1 MNRFFIMAIAVLAS
15 AEAFSCRHG
24 VATSSAT
31 AAATDSA
38 AVDTLPLPV
47 VVEHFPDTAYESA
60 RIVKSRVVVPDTA
73 ISGRLASIAD
83 LYESAPGAFTFR
95 KGATRRSDFG
105 GRVSG
110 RPDSVV
116 VDWRFTTGVDNRE
129 TDFGTWGG
137 GTGWTGQPL
146 YVAWPDSCIARFKA
160 AGYAPREI
168 IVGSLDGNVYFI
180 DYETG
185 KASREAVPVG
195 NPIKGT
201 VSLDPTLNGNLYV
214 GQGIPAERPFGA
226 LMIDLFSHRVSHFFP
241 EDPAALRRWGAYDSS
256 PVRVGQFLFRPGEN
270 GSVYKFLI
278 SPGDLKLHSVLRY
291 TVNGAAPGIES
302 SMGVYRNYGYVAD
315 NHGNIIC
322 INLDTMR
329 PVWRYPL
336 GDDTDATPV
345 VEVEN
350 DRPVIYV
357 GCEVDRQDS
366 ISGRARF
373 VKLDGLDGSQLWKN
387 EIVAYRANINEKH
400 FDGGYYASPLPGSGN
415 CSDLIFANCVLN
427 TRGQNGRFMALDRA
441 TGEPV
446 YSVPL
451 KYYAWSSPVGF
462 LNERGEM
469 FVFTA
474 DCAGNVYIIDGRTGE
489 ITYTARVGNN
499 FESSPVVVGSSVVV
513 GSRGDTIFKMTL
525 K

>member
-1 MNRFFIMAIAVLAS
+1 MAIAAILS
-15 AEAFSCRHG
+15 AAAISCGHR
-24 VATSSAT
+24 AETSSAT
-31 AAATDSA
+31 AAVTDSA
-38 AVDTLPLPV
+38 AVDTV
-47 VVEHFPDTAYESA
+47 TQTVEIEHLPDTLYESA
-60 RIVKSRVVVPDTA
+60 QVVKSRVIVSDTTL
-73 ISGRLASIAD
+73 SGRLASVAD
-83 LYESAPGAFTFR
+83 LYESNPGAFTFR
-95 KGATRRSDFG
+95 KGASRRSDFG

-110 RPDSVV
+110 RPDTVV

-137 GTGWTGQPL
+137 GSGWTGQPL
-146 YVAWPDSCIARFKA
+146 YVAWPDSCTARFKA
-160 AGYAPREI
+160 GGYAPREI
-168 IVGSLDGNVYFI
+168 IVGSLDGNVYFV

-185 KASREAVPVG
+185 SASREPVSVG

-226 LMIDLFSHRVSHFFP
+226 LVIDLFSHRVSHFFP

-256 PVRVGQFLFRPGEN
+256 PVRVGRFLFRPGEN
-270 GSVYKFLI
+270 GSVYKFVV

-357 GCEVDRQDS
+357 G
-366 ISGRARF
+366 
-373 VKLDGLDGSQLWKN
+373 
-387 EIVAYRANINEKH
+387 
-400 FDGGYYASPLPGSGN
+400 
-415 CSDLIFANCVLN
+415 
-427 TRGQNGRFMALDRA
+427 
-441 TGEPV
+441 
-446 YSVPL
+446 
-451 KYYAWSSPVGF
+451 
-462 LNERGEM
+462 
-469 FVFTA
+469 
-474 DCAGNVYIIDGRTGE
+474 
-489 ITYTARVGNN
+489 
-499 FESSPVVVGSSVVV
+499 
-513 GSRGDTIFKMTL
+513 
-525 K
+525 